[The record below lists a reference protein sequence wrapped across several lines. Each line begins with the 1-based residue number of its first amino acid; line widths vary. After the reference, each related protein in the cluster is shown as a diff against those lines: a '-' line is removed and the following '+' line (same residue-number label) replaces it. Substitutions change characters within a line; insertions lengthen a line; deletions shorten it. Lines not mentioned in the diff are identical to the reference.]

1 MTEQQTKINE
11 RAVLAAVIAEG
22 AGGKG
27 QTEAQ
32 TAEYLDELAG
42 ARQIVEH
49 RKLEMSIPERAVV
62 KAAEI

>member
-32 TAEYLDELAG
+32 TAEYLDELKQGFSYIAKQ
-42 ARQIVEH
+42 RDYVE
-49 RKLEMSIPERAVV
+49 K
-62 KAAEI
+62 